1 MIFFN
6 KCCLNIVLF
15 SLIFCNC
22 YIIVFSLVDFK
33 PRGRGFKS
41 RLCQTF
47 FFFFFF
53 TFFFSF
59 SFFKYK
65 ESVLGSNIAPPPPP
79 HTFFHFLNIVQY
91 LLVHCTIPSILGSH
105 PPYPTSPPTP
115 NIAFTS
121 TLTPAPPTPPPPNPL
136 RYRPPPPDPPPNF
149 FFLNFHKNF
158 NSSFIST
165 LTPPQTR
172 PLPLTPQPPRL
183 PPQKKKNFFF
193 EFSQKLQFFVHIHP
207 DPSPARSPP
216 PRPTPPQ
223 KIFFYF
229 FCIFTKTSIL
239 RSHPP

>member
-1 MIFFN
+1 M
-6 KCCLNIVLF
+6 LF

-33 PRGRGFKS
+33 PGGRGFKS

-53 TFFFSF
+53 LLFFSLF
-59 SFFKYK
+59 LFFKYK

-121 TLTPAPPTPPPPNPL
+121 TLTPAPPTPPPHLTPSAT
-136 RYRPPPPDPPPNF
+136 DPPPHRTPPPKKKF

-158 NSSFIST
+158 NSSFTST
-165 LTPPQTR
+165 LTPPQ
-172 PLPLTPQPPRL
+172 
-183 PPQKKKNFFF
+183 
-193 EFSQKLQFFVHIHP
+193 P
-207 DPSPARSPP
+207 DPS
-216 PRPTPPQ
+216 
-223 KIFFYF
+223 
-229 FCIFTKTSIL
+229 
-239 RSHPP
+239 H

>member
-1 MIFFN
+1 M
-6 KCCLNIVLF
+6 LF

-33 PRGRGFKS
+33 PGGRGFKS
-41 RLCQTF
+41 RLCQT

-65 ESVLGSNIAPPPPP
+65 ESVLSSNIAPPPPP

-121 TLTPAPPTPPPPNPL
+121 TLTPAPPTPPPPPHL
-136 RYRPPPPDPPPNF
+136 TPSTTDPPPPPPPPDPPP
-149 FFLNFHKNF
+149 
-158 NSSFIST
+158 
-165 LTPPQTR
+165 P
-172 PLPLTPQPPRL
+172 
-183 PPQKKKNFFF
+183 KKNIFFFF

-207 DPSPARSPP
+207 DPPKPDP
-216 PRPTPPQ
+216 
-223 KIFFYF
+223 
-229 FCIFTKTSIL
+229 
-239 RSHPP
+239 SH